1 VNVYCV
7 CVCDCVLYFCSVY
20 VCAACLCIA
29 VDLTCL
35 FHTYVLALCGLT
47 LQSLS
52 CGALFHTE
60 VAFKKVLCRIWH
72 LPTQRHTAIVHSV
85 ANLDNLLN
93 LVYQCSN
100 TLLFAACKCSLH
112 AHTYNLPSVLLFFL
126 LSCGHIYFF

>member
-1 VNVYCV
+1 MVNVYYVCV
-7 CVCDCVLYFCSVY
+7 CVCVRLRVVFLFCVC
-20 VCAACLCIA
+20 CAACLCIA

-47 LQSLS
+47 LLSLS

-60 VAFKKVLCRIWH
+60 VAFNKVLCRIWH
-72 LPTQRHTAIVHSV
+72 LPTQSHTAIVHSV

-93 LVYQCSN
+93 LVYRCSN

-126 LSCGHIYFF
+126 LFLWP